1 MFHRWCACKVPWES
15 PSNACA
21 SRLHPAHS
29 LDITTA
35 PCHTDRTMPST
46 PPDEILSLLARDAR
60 ISAEKIATLTGREPG
75 EVRARI
81 ADYERDG
88 IIKRYKTI
96 IDWERAGVERV
107 FAFIDVKVLP
117 ARDVGFDGVAE
128 RIYRWPEVHS
138 VWLVSGGSDL
148 RVVVEGRDM
157 RELGRFVAEK
167 LSTIDGVTGTDT
179 HFLLRRYKEDQD
191 VFAEAEEDPRLVVT
205 P

>member
-1 MFHRWCACKVPWES
+1 
-15 PSNACA
+15 
-21 SRLHPAHS
+21 
-29 LDITTA
+29 
-35 PCHTDRTMPST
+35 MPST

-60 ISAEKIATLTGREPG
+60 TSPEMIATLTGREPG

-81 ADYERDG
+81 AEYEQGG

-96 IDWERAGVERV
+96 IDWEKAGVERV

-117 ARDVGFDGVAE
+117 ARDVGFDAVAE

-157 RELGRFVAEK
+157 RELGRFVSEK
-167 LSTIDGVTGTDT
+167 LSTIEGVTGTDT

-191 VFAEAEEDPRLVVT
+191 VFAELEPDQRLVVT